1 MFRTFVLILAT
12 AFTLNAA
19 PPAPKGTLVIVG
31 GGGMPQEI
39 LEAFLAASGGKGGR
53 VGIVPTSTSDP
64 DGALKEWKEDLGK
77 AGLTMVPLDV
87 RTREDASSPAMLEAA
102 KTCTGFW
109 FSGGDQNR
117 VGDKIVGTPLQKII
131 LERYAAGAG
140 VGGTSAGAA
149 IMSRV
154 MLTGDDRHGK
164 ESLTDLGKGAY
175 LTREG
180 MGFLPSHCIVDQ
192 HFLRR
197 NRQNRLF
204 SVMMEFPDH
213 LGLGID
219 EATALVVKGGKATV
233 LGEHG
238 VMVFEPKGM
247 KVNAV
252 GGFRDMRIHLLR
264 RGQSL
269 DLVTRKPLP

>member
-1 MFRTFVLILAT
+1 MLKRLALALCSAALLT
-12 AFTLNAA
+12 AA
-19 PPAPKGTLVIVG
+19 PAPKGTLVIVG

-39 LEAFLAASGGKGGR
+39 LDAFLKASGGKGGR
-53 VGIVPTSTSDP
+53 VGIVPTSTEDP
-64 DGALKEWKEDLGK
+64 DGALKEWKEDLDK

-87 RTREDASSPAMLEAA
+87 RKREDASSPAILEAA

-117 VGDKIVGTPLQKII
+117 VGDKIVGTPLQKLI
-131 LERYAAGAG
+131 LARYAGGAG
-140 VGGTSAGAA
+140 IGGTSAGAA
-149 IMSRV
+149 IMSKI
-154 MLTGDDRHGK
+154 MLTGDDRDGK
-164 ESLTDLGKGAY
+164 EALTEIGKGAY
-175 LTREG
+175 RTREG

-204 SVMMEFPDH
+204 SVLMEHPGH

-219 EATALVVKGGKATV
+219 EATALLVKGGRATV

-238 VMVFEPKGM
+238 VMVFDPSGLKLD
-247 KVNAV
+247 KAD
-252 GGFRDMRIHLLR
+252 GFRNMRIHLLR

-269 DLVTRKPLP
+269 ELATRKTRP

>member
-1 MFRTFVLILAT
+1 
-12 AFTLNAA
+12 
-19 PPAPKGTLVIVG
+19 
-31 GGGMPQEI
+31 MPQEI
-39 LEAFLAASGGKGGR
+39 LDAFLAASEGKGGR

-64 DGALKEWKEDLGK
+64 DGALKEWKEDLDK

-87 RTREDASSPAMLEAA
+87 RTREDASSLAILEAA

-117 VGDKIVGTPLQKII
+117 VGDKIVGTPLQQII

-149 IMSRV
+149 IMSRT

-204 SVMMEFPDH
+204 SVMMDFPDH

-233 LGEHG
+233 LGDHG

-247 KVNAV
+247 KVNAAD
-252 GGFRDMRIHLLR
+252 GFRDMRIHLLR

>member
-1 MFRTFVLILAT
+1 MLRMFVTILTSSA
-12 AFTLNAA
+12 LLAA
-19 PPAPKGTLVIVG
+19 SPTPKGTLVIVG

-64 DGALKEWKEDLGK
+64 DGALKEWKEDLEK
-77 AGLTMVPLDV
+77 AGLTMVSLDV
-87 RTREDASSPAMLEAA
+87 LTREDSSSQVILEAA

-117 VGDKIVGTPLQKII
+117 VGDKIVGTPLQRVI

-164 ESLTDLGKGAY
+164 ESLLDLGKGAY

-204 SVMMEFPDH
+204 SVMMEYPDH

-247 KVNAV
+247 RLNAAD
-252 GGFRDMRIHLLR
+252 GFRDMRIHLLR
-264 RGQSL
+264 RGQGL